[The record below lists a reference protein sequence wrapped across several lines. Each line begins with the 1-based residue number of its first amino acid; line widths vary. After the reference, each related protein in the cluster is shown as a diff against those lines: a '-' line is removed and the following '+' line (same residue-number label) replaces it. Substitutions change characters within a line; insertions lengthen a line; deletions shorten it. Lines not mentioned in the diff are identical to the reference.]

1 MNSVRV
7 NYISIGQFGTFNH
20 IYQIAQRLL
29 CMNIS
34 VAYFGIAE
42 GYKLRAL
49 PGLNVCEVGGESSSP
64 YKRGPLR
71 ARLSLLKLLFSK
83 RYLICDS
90 DAVNIVTYF
99 PGCSI
104 LLLFFR
110 NSVLDVR
117 TLSVHPKWHIR
128 FLFDFLLNFES
139 FLFPNITVLS
149 EGMQSKFFY
158 KKNITVVP
166 LGGPKF
172 DFHEKLNKKMR
183 VLYVGTLK
191 GRSILSTVE
200 AFHKFV
206 IQNPERPASYDIVA
220 RGDSH
225 QERLIRK
232 YINQH
237 ALHDYIA
244 FHGEVNFPELTA
256 YYLGAN
262 VGLSYIP
269 ITPYYDNQPPTKTF
283 EYLLA
288 GMYVI
293 ATATSENRR
302 VINSGNGCLI
312 GDGVE
317 DMAEAFLST
326 AIAIP
331 SINNLGIY
339 MDSVGYSWDAIVE
352 NELLPLLNRFK
363 TKS

>member
-20 IYQIAQRLL
+20 IYQIVQRLL
-29 CMNIS
+29 YMNIS

-42 GYKLRAL
+42 GFKVRAL
-49 PGLNVCEVGGESSSP
+49 PGLKVFEVGGESSSS
-64 YKRGPLR
+64 YKLGPLR
-71 ARLSLLKLLFSK
+71 ARLSLLKLLLSK
-83 RYLICDS
+83 RHLISDS
-90 DAVNIVTYF
+90 GSVNIVTYF

-104 LLLFFR
+104 LLLLSR

-117 TLSVHPKWHIR
+117 TLSVHPKWYVR
-128 FLFDFLLNFES
+128 FLFDFLLKFES
-139 FLFPNITVLS
+139 CLFSNITVLS
-149 EGMQSKFFY
+149 KGMQSKFLY
-158 KKNITVVP
+158 KKNITIVP

-172 DFHEKLNKKMR
+172 DFHEKLNNKMS

-206 IQNPERPASYDIVA
+206 VQNPERPASYDIVA
-220 RGDSH
+220 RGDTH
-225 QERLIRK
+225 QERLILK

-237 ALHDYIA
+237 ALHDYVT
-244 FHGEVNFPELTA
+244 FHGEVNFPEVTA

-269 ITPYYDNQPPTKTF
+269 ITPYYDEQPPTKTF

-302 VINSGNGCLI
+302 VINSANGCLI
-312 GDGVE
+312 GDGVN
-317 DMAEAFLST
+317 DIVKAFQST
-326 AIAIP
+326 AIAMP
-331 SINNLGIY
+331 NINNIEIY
-339 MDSVGYSWDAIVE
+339 KNSEMYSWEAIVE
-352 NELLPLLNRFK
+352 NNLLPLLNCVNK
-363 TKS
+363 KL

>member
-1 MNSVRV
+1 MEIKSI
-7 NYISIGQFGTFNH
+7 NYITIGQFGTFNH
-20 IYQIAQRLL
+20 IYQTAKILISRNYRFSFFGVNENLSERKLKGVEVLEVRSNHSLKQKRNAFRNRYHLLRLIWSKRG
-29 CMNIS
+29 M
-34 VAYFGIAE
+34 
-42 GYKLRAL
+42 
-49 PGLNVCEVGGESSSP
+49 LNKSSS
-64 YKRGPLR
+64 
-71 ARLSLLKLLFSK
+71 
-83 RYLICDS
+83 I
-90 DAVNIVTYF
+90 NIVTYF
-99 PGCSI
+99 TGCSF
-104 LLLFFR
+104 LLLFLR
-110 NSVLDVR
+110 NTVLDVR
-117 TLSVHPKWHIR
+117 TMSVSRSRWYRAISD
-128 FLFDFLLNFES
+128 LVLNFEA
-139 FLFPNITVLS
+139 FFFPSVSVLS
-149 EGMQSKFFY
+149 EGMKLKFIY
-158 KKNITVVP
+158 RNNISVIP

-172 DFHEKLNKKMR
+172 DYQEKSSDKMS

-191 GRSILSTVE
+191 GRSVLATVK

-225 QERLIRK
+225 QKLKILK

-237 ALHDYIA
+237 ALHDYVS

-256 YYLGAN
+256 YYLRAN

-317 DMAEAFLST
+317 DMAKAFLST
-326 AIAIP
+326 AITMP
-331 SINNLGIY
+331 SINNFEIHK
-339 MDSVGYSWDAIVE
+339 DSEGYSWDAIVE
-352 NELLPLLNRFK
+352 NDLLPLLNRFK
-363 TKS
+363 KK